1 MKKIILIL
9 ILSLSFCEEK
19 LLLLKKYGYVQTT
32 QKIGLVYLNVEDFED
47 DSTIYIQ
54 FNAYN
59 SDLNNKKID
68 YDFINFVPDITY
80 EPLKGMKPSSTA
92 NSYTQGITGS
102 SYAYYYYYKFT
113 KQRNMKYLV
122 MKYWDYNNNPRD
134 SDSYLEIENTKNKWL
149 LILIIIFSIIGAI
162 IFFGIIF
169 FCIMRYNRRRNE
181 SYINN
186 HPDVIDNLKKKDYFS
201 ELKTENQST
210 PNGQQQQYT
219 EPQELKPE
227 DQATPY
233 DQQQPYSGPQ
243 DQNNIYYEPP
253 PVSAINSS
261 TNSSQCST
269 EKENY

>member
-149 LILIIIFSIIGAI
+149 LILVIIFSIIGAI
-162 IFFGIIF
+162 IILVIIII
-169 FCIMRYNRRRNE
+169 CIIIIKRRRNE
-181 SYINN
+181 LLTDIDDHLNN
-186 HPDVIDNLKKKDYFS
+186 KEYMS

-210 PNGQQQQYT
+210 PCAQQQQYT

-233 DQQQPYSGPQ
+233 DQQQQYSGPQ